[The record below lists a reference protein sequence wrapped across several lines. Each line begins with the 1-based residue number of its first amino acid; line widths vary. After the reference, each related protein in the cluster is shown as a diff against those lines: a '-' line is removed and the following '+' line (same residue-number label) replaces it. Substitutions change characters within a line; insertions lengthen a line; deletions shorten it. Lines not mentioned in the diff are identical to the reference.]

1 MIVKLSEQIEKR
13 LEAEALARGVS
24 FDTLIE
30 QAIEAFLGQQPRRNA
45 KGFIIPSF
53 VGSVKSDDPIW
64 IDRHEDLLWNDNG
77 NNR

>member
-1 MIVKLSEQIEKR
+1 MKVKLSEQMEKR

-24 FDTLIE
+24 EETLIE
-30 QAIEAFLGQQPRRNA
+30 QAIDAFLGQQPRRNA
-45 KGFIIPSF
+45 KGFIVPSF
-53 VGSVKSDDPIW
+53 VGSVKSDDPSW